1 MGTRVFGYWMPPLS
15 PEVGLGR
22 LRQLLSERNRKHPL
36 STEVGHGR
44 LRQLLS
50 ERNRK
55 HPISPEVGHG
65 RLRQLLSERN
75 RKHPISRGMT
85 PSASLIAGRVL
96 SEIRGEPALRRCQ
109 RRLDDGPAFAE
120 ADAGEASSLAV

>member
-22 LRQLLSERNRKHPL
+22 LRQLLGERNRKHPL
-36 STEVGHGR
+36 SPEVGLGR
-44 LRQLLS
+44 LRQLLG

-55 HPISPEVGHG
+55 HPISPEVGLG

-75 RKHPISRGMT
+75 RKHPISRGMKPKGVGCQSRT
-85 PSASLIAGRVL
+85 T
-96 SEIRGEPALRRCQ
+96 GEFPHPCL
-109 RRLDDGPAFAE
+109 
-120 ADAGEASSLAV
+120 